1 MAQNHAQNQT
11 DSALWAFLLKETPC
25 AEITPKEA
33 STITKT
39 LAYKADVL
47 YKALPNGTP
56 NDKDTITNRLC
67 EAICKAARKYDKT
80 KGATIATYLCN
91 VVKHSEKEVWRYL
104 LAQKRCV
111 SKRCPI
117 TTSEDEEDYASSG
130 ANIEGLAAEEPD
142 ILLVVDLRDRI
153 RNARKDPLLR
163 ALMDALLGRDGVR
176 KGIHLVLGW
185 TDYAARVQLA
195 RLDALFPDF
204 KKKSPRKPKQ
214 RRS

>member
-33 STITKT
+33 ATLSKTI
-39 LAYKADVL
+39 ANKAEDMF
-47 YKALPNGTP
+47 KEIPNGLP
-56 NDKDTITNRLC
+56 GDKDTITKRLT
-67 EAICKAARKYDKT
+67 EAALNAARRYDKA
-80 KGATIATYLCN
+80 KGATIVTYLCK
-91 VVKHSEKEVWRYL
+91 VVKNSEKEVWRYL
-104 LAQKRCV
+104 LAQERSV
-111 SKRCPI
+111 AKRCPI
-117 TTSEDEEDYASSG
+117 TTSEDEENRESSG

-176 KGIHLVLGW
+176 DGIHLVLGW

-204 KKKSPRKPKQ
+204 KKKSPRKTNK